1 MILNNSLNEETWYG
15 YLVNINQRQRTIT
28 QYIYKRNVDDEEDAE
43 QLTSTTLRQVYK
55 YEQELTPAIFT
66 LEGIEAKLLSSDM
79 KLTNIRLFS
88 EIVPEN
94 EINKLLNQSILRDDT
109 KYLLLGDNA
118 NKKLV
123 LPNFGIGQIGEGEV

>member
-43 QLTSTTLRQVYK
+43 LLTSTTLRQVYK

-123 LPNFGIGQIGEGEV
+123 LPNLGIGQIGESEV